1 MLWHTV
7 LSRHTPDVTITT
19 VSSLRRFFH
28 LGLRG
33 ANVTTPQSRRAI
45 DVTPPCHAVMR
56 KSMPPPARWLRRA
69 GATANLQSGR
79 KISGQ
84 LGAPGAIRPRR
95 SRLSAGKARRDEY
108 DQAGAERWLVRLK
121 SGMDVASLSISPCG
135 IEAAQKIYF
144 VWRLNCLSTQQPS
157 AMIQWS

>member
-1 MLWHTV
+1 MSHSCLYSRAARHHHPLARTNLYCLV
-7 LSRHTPDVTITT
+7 TEAHSCHSLSYLSHQHCSPSRHIPDVTIAT

-28 LGLRG
+28 LGLPG

-45 DVTPPCHAVMR
+45 DVAPPCHAVMR

-95 SRLSAGKARRDEY
+95 S
-108 DQAGAERWLVRLK
+108 
-121 SGMDVASLSISPCG
+121 
-135 IEAAQKIYF
+135 
-144 VWRLNCLSTQQPS
+144 
-157 AMIQWS
+157 